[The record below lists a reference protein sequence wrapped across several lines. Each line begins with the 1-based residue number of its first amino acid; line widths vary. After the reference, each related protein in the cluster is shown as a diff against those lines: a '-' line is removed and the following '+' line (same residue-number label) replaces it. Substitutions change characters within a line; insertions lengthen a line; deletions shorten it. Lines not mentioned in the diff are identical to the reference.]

1 MSDKN
6 STEKSLTLE
15 HPDRGTILAEER
27 TSLALQRSF
36 LASERTMM
44 AWIRTSLSMIGFGF
58 TLGKFFD
65 YLQRDRQVT
74 VRGPLGGV
82 WTPEVVGLV
91 LIGIGIFALI
101 VAALQYK
108 QSLRLL
114 QREGLQKRWSL
125 SLTVAALLGLLGILA
140 FLGLIINQ

>member
-1 MSDKN
+1 MSDQN
-6 STEKSLTLE
+6 SAKKSPPPE

-27 TSLALQRSF
+27 TSLALQRNF

-44 AWIRTSLSMIGFGF
+44 AWVRTSLSMIGFGF
-58 TLGKFFD
+58 TLAKFFD
-65 YLQRDRQVT
+65 YLQQDRQVIM
-74 VRGPLGGV
+74 RGPLGGV
-82 WTPEVVGLV
+82 WSPDVVGLV

-101 VAALQYK
+101 VAALQYR

-125 SLTVAALLGLLGILA
+125 SLTVAALLGLLGIIA
-140 FLGLIINQ
+140 FLGVIINR